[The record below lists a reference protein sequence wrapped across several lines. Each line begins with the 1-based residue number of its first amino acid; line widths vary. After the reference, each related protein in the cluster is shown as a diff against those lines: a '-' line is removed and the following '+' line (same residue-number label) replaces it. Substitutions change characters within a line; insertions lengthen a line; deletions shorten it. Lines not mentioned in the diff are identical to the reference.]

1 MSVAKITR
9 DFVSNIEYGKLFTYN
24 DIPNANKTT
33 IAIELSRLFKKGII
47 KKVSKGKFYKP
58 KKKVFGEIEP
68 SSDEKIFSL
77 IKSDDELSYETGF
90 NSFRKL
96 GLTTQIANEF
106 TLASNKSYKKVKI
119 DNINIKFIP
128 KRIANIKEDEIYLI
142 QILDALKDIKKIPAT
157 TPNEVI
163 KNLKEIVKNIS
174 FQEQKKLTNFALKY
188 TPRTR
193 AVLGAILKELGNE
206 DCSNILKNSLNP
218 LTSYKINIDEDILK
232 EKNYWKIK

>member
-1 MSVAKITR
+1 MSIAKIIR
-9 DFVSNIEYGKLFTYN
+9 DFISNIEDGKLFTYE
-24 DIPNANKTT
+24 DIPNPNKTT

-77 IKSDDELSYETGF
+77 IKSDEELSYETGF

-128 KRIANIKEDEIYLI
+128 KRIVNIKEDEIYLI
-142 QILDALKDIKKIPAT
+142 QILDALKDIKKYQQQPQ
-157 TPNEVI
+157 
-163 KNLKEIVKNIS
+163 VK
-174 FQEQKKLTNFALKY
+174 L
-188 TPRTR
+188 
-193 AVLGAILKELGNE
+193 
-206 DCSNILKNSLNP
+206 
-218 LTSYKINIDEDILK
+218 
-232 EKNYWKIK
+232 